1 VFAGF
6 ATAATAGAIAP
17 RLSFWLGADDAAPRT
32 LHATTVDAG
41 VGSAPAGPEDADASV
56 ADTSIADTS
65 VAGTSV
71 AGTSVA
77 GTSVSDTSVADTS
90 VADTSVADTS
100 VAEEA
105 PAAVLPR
112 LAARERI
119 RGLVAGGRTRDR
131 SPGRLRDAEPD
142 PDRTRARARARALAL
157 ELALRH
163 QLVTDGTNLFL
174 VHRRVGDDKAT
185 DLPALQKITSMLAA
199 GWGGT
204 GSVHDVL
211 PALPAQS
218 VASISAASSGVAPRM
233 AYRSPREY
241 GPFTKRGQSFAR
253 LLDDLAG
260 TGPDAT
266 PDPSAAFAP
275 TVRRWLDR
283 LRDRLHA
290 DADLD
295 VLVAELEREKRPAA
309 IDAALA
315 SLADAGIPPRS
326 AWVLLLAWIAAC
338 RGTGTTPGPRAMA
351 VLDAVIGALPP
362 STVGP
367 GMARVAACLADEEVA
382 AD

>member
-41 VGSAPAGPEDADASV
+41 VGGAPAGPEDA
-56 ADTSIADTS
+56 
-65 VAGTSV
+65 
-71 AGTSVA
+71 
-77 GTSVSDTSVADTS
+77 DTSVADTS

-119 RGLVAGGRTRDR
+119 SGLVAGGRTRDR
-131 SPGRLRDAEPD
+131 SPGRLRDAEPG
-142 PDRTRARARARALAL
+142 PDRTRARALAL

-185 DLPALQKITSMLAA
+185 DLPALQKINSMLAA

-218 VASISAASSGVAPRM
+218 VASISAASYGVAPRM
-233 AYRSPREY
+233 VWRSPRENR
-241 GPFTKRGQSFAR
+241 PFANRGQSFAH

-309 IDAALA
+309 IEAALA
-315 SLADAGIPPRS
+315 SLADAGVPPRS

-351 VLDAVIGALPP
+351 VLDAAIGALPP

-367 GMARVAACLADEEVA
+367 GMARVAAFLADEEVA